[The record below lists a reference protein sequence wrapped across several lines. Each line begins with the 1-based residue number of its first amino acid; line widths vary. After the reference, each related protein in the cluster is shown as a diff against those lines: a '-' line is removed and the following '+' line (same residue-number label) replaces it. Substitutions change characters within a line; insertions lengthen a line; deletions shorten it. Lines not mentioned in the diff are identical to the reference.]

1 MNPFWITF
9 YSYKGGVGRSLA
21 LANTAALLVKRG
33 RRVVLI
39 DFDLEAP
46 GLDSFKEFES
56 VAGQAG
62 VVEYV
67 TEFKTSNRAPDI
79 NQFVHRCSLEGQLRG
94 QLWIMPAGK
103 KGPTYNACR
112 EDIKWAEL
120 YESGLG
126 QPFID
131 NWKAAIA
138 RYCQP
143 DYVFVDSRTGLTD
156 VGGIC
161 TLHLPDL
168 VVMLFGLNQ
177 QNIEGVAAVAKTIR
191 ESDLSR
197 LPQIHCVASPV
208 PNLPLDKE
216 GPLAQRLDA
225 AKERVGTKI
234 KSSIRYQY
242 IAALKERLFVLDE
255 DLQFSALVED
265 YKDLLR
271 SLTDYN
277 RNGLDLLLTQ
287 TEDAIQAADT
297 SLIQRLLTVFEEGF
311 PGRAEALMARAKLKK
326 ALQDAD
332 EAKCLAAEAL
342 EADPAYDEAFR
353 WLLAIHRREKDH
365 QGAFA
370 LCDALL
376 EHTVRLSPELLYKLH
391 LERGQ
396 SAMASEKHAAA
407 VESYQECI
415 RYQFEVFKKP
425 TDPEV
430 TLMLFFNVREAFRR
444 HTHTTDPDRWYSL
457 IRLFEEGGEATS
469 APLVVQANHWQAM
482 HIPFALTGDRE
493 AACEALTKARMA
505 AELLGTAED
514 IFTVRT
520 YTDVSVKEFLQINDE
535 MLAAIQRG
543 RLWDR
548 MPLPPPAKQ
557 SASPKPTPPDSPP
570 APEADPTLPRRV
582 GRRFNL
588 ED

>member
-46 GLDSFKEFES
+46 GLDSFKDFES
-56 VAGQAG
+56 IAGQAG

-67 TEFKTSNRAPDI
+67 TEFKSTNRAPDI
-79 NQFVHRCSLEGQLRG
+79 SKFIHRCSLEGQPRG

-131 NWKAAIA
+131 NWKAAIG
-138 RYCQP
+138 RHCQP

-177 QNIEGVAAVAKTIR
+177 QNIDGVAAVAKTIR
-191 ESDLSR
+191 ESDLTR
-197 LPQIHCVASPV
+197 LPQIHYVASPV
-208 PNLPLDKE
+208 PNLPRDKE
-216 GPLAQRLDA
+216 GPLAQRFA
-225 AKERVGTKI
+225 AATERLGTKI

-255 DLQFSALVED
+255 DLQFSPLVED

-287 TEDAIQAADT
+287 AEDAIQAADT
-297 SLIQRLLTVFEEGF
+297 SLIQRLLGVFEEGF

-326 ALQDAD
+326 ALQDSA
-332 EAKCLAAEAL
+332 EAKRLAAQAL
-342 EADPAYDEAFR
+342 EADPAYAEPFA
-353 WLLAIHRREKDH
+353 WLLAVHRRDKDH
-365 QGAFA
+365 QAAFA
-370 LCDALL
+370 LCDSMLQ
-376 EHTVRLSPELLYKLH
+376 HTTRLSPERLYDVH
-391 LERGQ
+391 LDRGQ
-396 SAMASEKHAAA
+396 SAMAAEKYAVA

-415 RYQFEVFKKP
+415 RYKFEVAKNAP
-425 TDPEV
+425 TEPEV
-430 TLMLFFNVREAFRR
+430 SLMLFFNLREALRR
-444 HTHTTDPDRWYSL
+444 HTKNLDPDRWYSL
-457 IRLFEEGGEATS
+457 ISLFEDGGEGTA
-469 APLVVQANHWQAM
+469 APLVIQANHWQAM
-482 HIPFALTGDRE
+482 HIPFALTGDIE
-493 AACEALTKARMA
+493 AARSALIKARMA
-505 AELLGTAED
+505 AGLLGVAED
-514 IFTVRT
+514 IFSVKN
-520 YTDVSVKEFLQINDE
+520 YTEVSVDEFVAINDE
-535 MLAAIQRG
+535 MTAALAQG
-543 RLWDR
+543 RLWDG
-548 MPLPPPAKQ
+548 MPTRTTKWEQQ
-557 SASPKPTPPDSPP
+557 SIQ
-570 APEADPTLPRRV
+570 ER
-582 GRRFNL
+582 NEEL
-588 ED
+588 ET